1 MAASVSAPSSF
12 LWLGLCA
19 VPLVLA
25 VAALPFW
32 PWSRSWGYV
41 PSAGLLL
48 LSLIVLL
55 LHVNYIV

>member
-1 MAASVSAPSSF
+1 MAASAGALSGL

-19 VPLVLA
+19 VPLLLA
-25 VAALPFW
+25 VAALPLW

>member
-1 MAASVSAPSSF
+1 MVWGS
-12 LWLGLCA
+12 LWLGLCT
-19 VPLVLA
+19 VPFALA
-25 VAALPFW
+25 VIALPFW
-32 PWSRSWGYV
+32 PWSRQWGYV